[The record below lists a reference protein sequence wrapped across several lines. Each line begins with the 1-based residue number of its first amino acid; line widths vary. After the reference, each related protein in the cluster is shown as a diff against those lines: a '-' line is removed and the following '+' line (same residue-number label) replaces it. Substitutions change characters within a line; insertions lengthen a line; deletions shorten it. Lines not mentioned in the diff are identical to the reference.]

1 MQRQKYLEI
10 KKKLLIM
17 IMINI
22 ATSEFNDLIAKGFVA
37 RLAQVKLVIQQT
49 DFDTKLTSLNQ
60 RIIVTKQSMYLLETN
75 QNN

>member
-37 RLAQVKLVIQQT
+37 RLAQVKLVI
-49 DFDTKLTSLNQ
+49 
-60 RIIVTKQSMYLLETN
+60 
-75 QNN
+75 